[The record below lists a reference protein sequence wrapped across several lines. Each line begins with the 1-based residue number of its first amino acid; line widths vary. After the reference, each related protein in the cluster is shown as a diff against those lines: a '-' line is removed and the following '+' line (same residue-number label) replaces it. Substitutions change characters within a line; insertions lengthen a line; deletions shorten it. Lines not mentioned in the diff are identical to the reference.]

1 MCSWRPRARRE
12 EEGEEEEE
20 KEERSDGKFEE
31 RTRRRVPWG
40 HLEEYSSL
48 VGGCGVIIGC
58 GMRMMGADNCFIEC
72 EKGI

>member
-1 MCSWRPRARRE
+1 MEEEEE
-12 EEGEEEEE
+12 EEGEKE
-20 KEERSDGKFEE
+20 EERSKFEE
-31 RTRRRVPWG
+31 RTRGRVPWG

-58 GMRMMGADNCFIEC
+58 GMRMTGVDNCFIEC